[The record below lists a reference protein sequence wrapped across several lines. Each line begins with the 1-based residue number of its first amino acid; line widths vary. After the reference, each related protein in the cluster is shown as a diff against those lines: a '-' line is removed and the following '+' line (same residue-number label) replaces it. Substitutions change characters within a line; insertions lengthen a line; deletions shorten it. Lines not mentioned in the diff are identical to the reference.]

1 VFRLWAVLLAG
12 LILAVFPRIS
22 CAQSANDAASP
33 AVHSSIQEYRLGA
46 DDKVRIMVFNEPTLS
61 GEFYVSS
68 SGILSVPLIG
78 DVTAGGRTLTE
89 VISEIR
95 SRLADGYL
103 RDPRVSMDIL
113 TYRPFYILGEVNKP
127 GEYPYTNGLTVQ
139 NAVATAEGYTYRA
152 NRKRIFIKHAGEK
165 NEVLVSQNLDS
176 EVHPGDTIR
185 VAERFF

>member
-1 VFRLWAVLLAG
+1 MFLAAV
-12 LILAVFPRIS
+12 PRIT
-22 CAQSANDAASP
+22 CAQPSNDEPAAT
-33 AVHSSIQEYRLGA
+33 AHSSMPEYRLGA

-78 DVTAGGRTLTE
+78 DVKAGGRTLTE
-89 VISEIR
+89 VINEIQ

-152 NRKRIFIKHAGEK
+152 NRKRIFIKHAGQK

-176 EVHPGDTIR
+176 AVQPGDTIR